1 MEQDHKREVED
12 LIQQLKGKDEN
23 ISKITKEKN
32 QAIEDTK
39 RREGE
44 LRVSEDK
51 AEKLKSQLLTLRM
64 RLLVWSILLNY
75 QPLKEG
81 QLEIVSQMMLESTEG
96 A

>member
-12 LIQQLKGKDEN
+12 LIQQLKGKDQN

-32 QAIEDTK
+32 QTIEDTK

-51 AEKLKSQLLTLRM
+51 AEKLKS
-64 RLLVWSILLNY
+64 
-75 QPLKEG
+75 
-81 QLEIVSQMMLESTEG
+81 
-96 A
+96 